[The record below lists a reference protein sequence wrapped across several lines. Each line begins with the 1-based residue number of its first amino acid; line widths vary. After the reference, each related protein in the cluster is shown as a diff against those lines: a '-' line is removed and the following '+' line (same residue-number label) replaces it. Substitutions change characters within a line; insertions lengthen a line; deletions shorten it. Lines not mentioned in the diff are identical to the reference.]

1 MISGKEKVYLE
12 QLAAK
17 STSVLVEQAKKS
29 TKAHKVFY
37 LQTNDRPT
45 SRQKVQNALKK
56 DKIPYRQYKTS
67 ISSEDITEFA
77 LGPQGYRFVYKPKKG
92 GMTETTLNATITEL
106 VPCLMYLNKIEE
118 KNVDRLYEKIVSL
131 NQAKQKCYLSST
143 EVKSGSDFIEAFPN
157 SSLYSLKMTNAM
169 AINKFLHDI
178 ARKQRVKN
186 VWWTYRKKPQ
196 GVPANSPADIVIEF
210 YPNKL
215 LGVSLK
221 AGTATSAEPLL
232 NTYINPIYSYMFGDS
247 SSQLQRLRDTLYKNV
262 YSKIPNVPTNSYDQA
277 NRGTTLDV
285 LEQYERNFPQDYE
298 RLYDTGLAII
308 RNALGYSLTKDINK
322 FRKWCRTEILKMS
335 DVPVMIIKAVGDQY
349 EEVKDGN
356 QLSVLLATVTN
367 VQAKPST
374 SSKQNFN
381 ICLYEGTKVIGEMKM
396 SVRTNKVGVQHKLG
410 QFFNLAVKYNGLEK

>member
-1 MISGKEKVYLE
+1 MISGKEKIYLE

-17 STSVLVEQAKKS
+17 STSVLVEQTKKS
-29 TKAHKVFY
+29 TKTHKVFY

-67 ISSEDITEFA
+67 ISSEDITEFV
-77 LGPQGYRFVYKPKKG
+77 LGPQGYRFVYKPKSG

-118 KNVDRLYEKIVSL
+118 KNIDKLYEKIVAL

-143 EVKSGSDFIEAFPN
+143 EVKSGIDFIESFPN
-157 SSLYSLKMTNAM
+157 SSLYSLKMTNAI

-186 VWWTYRKKPQ
+186 VWWTYRKKPP

-221 AGTATSAEPLL
+221 AGTASSAEPLL

-262 YSKIPNVPTNSYDQA
+262 YSKIPNVPTNSYDGA
-277 NRGTTLDV
+277 NRGATLDV

-298 RLYDTGLAII
+298 KLYDTGLSII

-335 DVPVMIIKAVGDQY
+335 AVPVMIIKAVGDQY

-367 VQAKPST
+367 VQAKPSRT
-374 SSKQNFN
+374 SKQNFN

>member
-1 MISGKEKVYLE
+1 M
-12 QLAAK
+12 
-17 STSVLVEQAKKS
+17 
-29 TKAHKVFY
+29 
-37 LQTNDRPT
+37 
-45 SRQKVQNALKK
+45 
-56 DKIPYRQYKTS
+56 
-67 ISSEDITEFA
+67 
-77 LGPQGYRFVYKPKKG
+77 
-92 GMTETTLNATITEL
+92 
-106 VPCLMYLNKIEE
+106 
-118 KNVDRLYEKIVSL
+118 YEKIVSL

-277 NRGTTLDV
+277 NRGATLDV